1 MPDRLRKPLP
11 ETFIPLSP
19 VVFEIL
25 LALSDEERH
34 GYGIMQD
41 VAVRSGG
48 ATRLRPGT
56 LYRAVARL
64 VEDGLLEES
73 DERPAPDQDDERRR
87 YYRLTPLGQRVTAAE
102 ARRLANLVRSAR
114 ARKVLRKADSA

>member
-1 MPDRLRKPLP
+1 MPDRPRKPEA

-87 YYRLTPLGQRVTAAE
+87 YYRLTALGQRVTAAE

-114 ARKVLRKADSA
+114 AKKVLGKAESA